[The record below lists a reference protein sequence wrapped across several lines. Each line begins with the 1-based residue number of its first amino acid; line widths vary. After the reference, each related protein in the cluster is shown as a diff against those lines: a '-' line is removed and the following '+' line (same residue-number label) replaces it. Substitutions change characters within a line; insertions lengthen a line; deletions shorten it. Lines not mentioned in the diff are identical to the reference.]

1 MNGGVAATA
10 AATDQC
16 SRDMPDA
23 FDYASPQTA
32 LSKTV
37 SNDRPITPLEPSH
50 LDNAYSDLL
59 LNSQAWSNN
68 VSDIFETF
76 NWGTEPSHNAKKRK
90 RSDIDQRA

>member
-10 AATDQC
+10 AAADQR
-16 SRDMPDA
+16 RDVPNT

-37 SNDRPITPLEPSH
+37 SNDRPITPLEPGH
-50 LDNAYSDLL
+50 LDDTFSDML

-68 VSDIFETF
+68 VSGMFETF
-76 NWGTEPSHNAKKRK
+76 NWETEPGHNVTKRK
-90 RSDIDQRA
+90 SSDIDQRV